1 MVPAEV
7 LYGAFVLMTSGVML
21 PQGSEALVLKR
32 VAEALFGARV
42 STTPR
47 KRRRRVLVP
56 RTLAEVLC

>member
-1 MVPAEV
+1 
-7 LYGAFVLMTSGVML
+7 MTSGVML

-32 VAEALFGARV
+32 VAEALFGAHV
-42 STTPR
+42 SKTPR